1 MAENEEIFDGKVT
14 GITAFGAFVQITD
27 GRTGLVHIS
36 EVSDQYVKEIKDYLQ
51 EGQAVKVIVMSSL
64 QEGKLRLSIKKA
76 VEIMRRNG
84 ELPED
89 SAAAPDRAGGFQKK
103 PQKNFVKKPA
113 VKTEPFDP
121 SVPPV
126 EFDDYGNNEKAGAAF
141 EDKLSSFMKS
151 SEEKLSALK
160 KQTENKRGGGYV
172 RRG

>member
-1 MAENEEIFDGKVT
+1 MAEKNEVIFDGKVT
-14 GITAFGAFVQITD
+14 GITAFGAFVQLSD

-36 EVSDQYVKEIKDYLQ
+36 EVSDQYVKDVKDFLQ
-51 EGQAVKVIVMSSL
+51 EGQEVKVVAMSSI

-76 VEIMRRNG
+76 NEIRRKNG
-84 ELPED
+84 ELPE
-89 SAAAPDRAGGFQKK
+89 AAPVEKKKHAPKGVGGSKK
-103 PQKNFVKKPA
+103 NNFKLSG
-113 VKTEPFDP
+113 EPFDP

-126 EFDDYGNNEKAGAAF
+126 DFFEGSDDNDAGAAF
-141 EDKLSSFMKS
+141 EDRLSSFMKS